1 MALMPQ
7 SFRTRL
13 VVLCGG
19 LGLLIG
25 LPAYLY
31 IDHVYAERLLEDRGE
46 ALHEQAVA
54 VAAVIAENL
63 NERRREV
70 ELLAR
75 TPLFRKAPLDS
86 VEFQSS
92 LERLQKSYPA
102 YSWIGLTDLDGI
114 VRASTGGLLMG
125 ADVSQR
131 PWFTGG
137 LKGPHL
143 GDVHDA
149 VLLSRLLRP
158 EPDGA
163 PIRFIDFS
171 VPVLDDSGRLRGVLG
186 AHAHWRWAGEVLQVL
201 KSRDTDR
208 GGLEYLIVNRQGRV
222 IHPERDAM
230 PLSLVERLRTQPVVS
245 DRWGG
250 QTEYVT
256 TLAPVWDVV
265 PEAPLGWQVVVR
277 QPLHTVIADVAELR
291 HAVLLFSL
299 MAGLTLCLLAWW
311 AAGRLSTPLEHLAL
325 QARRI
330 EQGDESAELAITGS
344 TREVVHLGEALR
356 SMAAT
361 LIHRREALEASNH
374 ALEARVEERTAELAR
389 LNDELREQARR
400 DALTGLPNRLAAN
413 ERLREEF
420 VRMKRMRSAYAVL
433 VLDIDHFKR
442 INDTHGH
449 PAGDAVLRHV
459 SGVLRGALRES
470 DFVARFGGEEFLILL
485 PVTPLNDAVAVGEK
499 VRGAVESSPTAAVG
513 AVTLSIGLA
522 MADPTHQDED
532 VAVRAA
538 DALLYQ
544 AKSAGRNR
552 LVAPKAA

>member
-1 MALMPQ
+1 MKLMPA

-13 VVLCGG
+13 MLLCGG

-31 IDHVYAERLLEDRGE
+31 INHVYAQRLLDDRGE

-70 ELLAR
+70 ELLSR
-75 TPLFRKAPLDS
+75 TPLFRHAPLDS
-86 VEFQSS
+86 VEFQPS

-102 YSWIGLTDLDGI
+102 YSWIGLTDVDGV
-114 VRASTGGLLMG
+114 VRASTAGLLMG

-131 PWFTGG
+131 PWYTGG
-137 LKGPHL
+137 RKGPHL

-149 VLLSRLLRP
+149 VLLSRLLKP

-171 VPVLDDSGRLRGVLG
+171 VPVHDDAGRLRGVLG

-201 KSRDTDR
+201 KPRDAEKR
-208 GGLEYLIVNRQGRV
+208 GLEFLIVNRQGRV

-230 PLSLVERLRTQPVVS
+230 ALPLAERLQGQRFVI
-245 DRWGG
+245 DRWGS
-250 QTEYVT
+250 QTDYVAA
-256 TLAPVWDVV
+256 LAPVREIV

-277 QPLHTVIADVAELR
+277 QPLDTLTADVAELR
-291 HAVLLFSL
+291 RAVLLFSL
-299 MAGLTLCLLAWW
+299 LAGGTLCMLAWW
-311 AAGRLSTPLEHLAL
+311 AAGRLSRPLERLAWL
-325 QARRI
+325 ARRV
-330 EQGDESAELAITGS
+330 EQGDESADLAIRGGAV
-344 TREVVHLGEALR
+344 EVVHLGAALR

-361 LIHRREALEASNH
+361 LIHRREALEASNLE
-374 ALEARVEERTAELAR
+374 LEARVVERTAELAR
-389 LNDELREQARR
+389 LNDELRDQARR

-420 VRMKRMRSAYAVL
+420 VRMKRMRVAYAVL

-449 PAGDAVLRHV
+449 AAGDAVLRHV
-459 SGVLRGALRES
+459 SAVLRGALRET
-470 DFVARFGGEEFLILL
+470 DFIARFGGEEFLILL
-485 PVTPLNDAVAVGEK
+485 PATPLADAATVGEK
-499 VRGAVESSPTAAVG
+499 VRAVIESSPTEAVG

-522 MADPTHQDED
+522 MADPMHQDED

-552 LVAPKAA
+552 LVGPKAA